1 MKYLFGLGF
10 RPTRDYFT
18 QVETSPFQLHP
29 CFEQGGIHTV
39 VSVPNLLWH
48 EAPGFFLSPPQ
59 LINLLRQ
66 GIGIEDLLFKLLYYR
81 IPKGFIVLI
90 M

>member
-18 QVETSPFQLHP
+18 HVETSPFQLHS

-48 EAPGFFLSPPQ
+48 EAPGFFFVSTA
-59 LINLLRQ
+59 I
-66 GIGIEDLLFKLLYYR
+66 Y
-81 IPKGFIVLI
+81 
-90 M
+90 

>member
-18 QVETSPFQLHP
+18 HVETSPFQLDS

-48 EAPGFFLSPPQ
+48 EAPGWVFFVSTAIYKPLTTRNRHRG
-59 LINLLRQ
+59 LTL
-66 GIGIEDLLFKLLYYR
+66 
-81 IPKGFIVLI
+81 
-90 M
+90 